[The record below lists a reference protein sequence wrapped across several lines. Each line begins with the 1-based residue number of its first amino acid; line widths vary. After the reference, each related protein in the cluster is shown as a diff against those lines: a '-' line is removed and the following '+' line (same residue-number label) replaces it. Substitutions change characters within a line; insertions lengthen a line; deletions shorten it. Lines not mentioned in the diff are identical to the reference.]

1 MLRSRLQMYTGK
13 EEDNEYNET
22 AKKKRTL
29 EPSSTIAQN
38 VGVQLAYHYTV

>member
-22 AKKKRTL
+22 AQKNAHWNQT
-29 EPSSTIAQN
+29 
-38 VGVQLAYHYTV
+38 VQLHKMLECN